1 VVMRLEQE
9 KKTAQ
14 EKLAKAHQQLVQ
26 TLVEELDAGKNS
38 LDKSK
43 KLVVG
48 FNETGT
54 SGLNLVR
61 QAGEAKMNE
70 IRQHMAKIRQILDQ
84 KEQIALDTVEGEMK
98 KRLGVLTT
106 EVAMYSSIIPE
117 LDGLLERTAKAV
129 ILAKSDS
136 ATFISTANE
145 LVATI
150 SDKTQNA
157 AALRP
162 PTDDADFENLS
173 LNLLP
178 PGSS

>member
-1 VVMRLEQE
+1 MEWGYLGLHFEVFQVGVGVTLHVPSLEARRDTQGNQNNVIHVDNVARPTGKAGAPTQREEGEVFVPHKSSIDIARDVVMRLEQE

-70 IRQHMAKIRQILDQ
+70 IRQHM
-84 KEQIALDTVEGEMK
+84 V
-98 KRLGVLTT
+98 
-106 EVAMYSSIIPE
+106 
-117 LDGLLERTAKAV
+117 
-129 ILAKSDS
+129 
-136 ATFISTANE
+136 
-145 LVATI
+145 
-150 SDKTQNA
+150 
-157 AALRP
+157 
-162 PTDDADFENLS
+162 
-173 LNLLP
+173 
-178 PGSS
+178 

>member
-1 VVMRLEQE
+1 
-9 KKTAQ
+9 
-14 EKLAKAHQQLVQ
+14 
-26 TLVEELDAGKNS
+26 
-38 LDKSK
+38 
-43 KLVVG
+43 
-48 FNETGT
+48 
-54 SGLNLVR
+54 
-61 QAGEAKMNE
+61 
-70 IRQHMAKIRQILDQ
+70 
-84 KEQIALDTVEGEMK
+84 
-98 KRLGVLTT
+98 
-106 EVAMYSSIIPE
+106 MYSSIIPE